1 VAAEVEPPEL
11 AQLVDFS
18 ERSRVGDWSLR
29 SALCRYAQPQP
40 KRVSEVLE
48 VVRRIEA
55 ALQPQAKRLVKDGLA
70 LWSSLE
76 SGDVP
81 ADDAQL
87 VGVLGAARELDRL
100 GDTMADWAEARHG
113 KHPEDEVDATTA
125 DVARRLDELGIP
137 REERMRPPPGAR
149 ARG

>member
-1 VAAEVEPPEL
+1 VPAEIAPAEL
-11 AQLVDFS
+11 AQLVDFA
-18 ERSRVGDWSLR
+18 ERSRLGDWSLR

-48 VVRRIEA
+48 VVRRIDA
-55 ALQPQAKRLVKDGLA
+55 ALQLEAKRLVKEGPA
-70 LWSSLE
+70 LWAALE
-76 SGDVP
+76 DGGASE
-81 ADDAQL
+81 ADAQL

-113 KHPEDEVDATTA
+113 KHPEEEVDATTT
-125 DVARRLDELGIP
+125 DVASRLDELGVP

-149 ARG
+149 SRG